1 MTTKRNVCRYGHENN
16 YREWVSPSGVQ
27 KRVCRTCASIKN
39 TAARTGATSKHAP
52 AMVARYDIQ
61 IIEAQA
67 KIVQL
72 QNRIAKLSAMRE
84 KYISKDA

>member
-1 MTTKRNVCRYGHENN
+1 MTTKRNACRYGHEDN
-16 YREWVSPSGVQ
+16 YREWVSASGVA
-27 KRVCRTCASIKN
+27 KKVCRTCASIKN
-39 TAARTGATSKHAP
+39 TAARTGPTSKHAP
-52 AMVARYDIQ
+52 TMVARYDIQ

-84 KYISKDA
+84 KYTKEDA